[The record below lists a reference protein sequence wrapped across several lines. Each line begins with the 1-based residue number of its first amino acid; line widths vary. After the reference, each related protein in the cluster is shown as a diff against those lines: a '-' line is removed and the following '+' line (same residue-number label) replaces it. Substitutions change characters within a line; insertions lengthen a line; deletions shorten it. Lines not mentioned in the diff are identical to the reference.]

1 MQEFFV
7 CKMRDVFTVGP
18 AFKGILALMTIYKT
32 QVDLEGLINDMM
44 PCPHEETDDTME
56 TR

>member
-32 QVDLEGLINDMM
+32 
-44 PCPHEETDDTME
+44 
-56 TR
+56 